1 VTGCSSGGLIAMA
14 EASLYDLTLL
24 LSTTVE
30 DERRAK
36 IVADTEAAI
45 AGAGGSVE
53 RHDTWGTRPLAFQI
67 SHQAEAEYHLLQFQG
82 PKPLLESLSHT
93 LRIDDGVLR
102 FRIIKVLHGTPPPPD
117 SPPPVATAVA
127 PTPTQQAPVAV
138 AVAAVVEDESEE

>member
-1 VTGCSSGGLIAMA
+1 MA
-14 EASLYDLTLL
+14 EAPLYDLTLL

-36 IVADTEAAI
+36 IVTDTEAAI
-45 AGAGGSVE
+45 AGAGGSIE

-67 SHQAEAEYHLLQFQG
+67 AHQAEAEYHLLQFHG

-93 LRIDDGVLR
+93 LRIDDGVLL
-102 FRIIKVLHGTPPPPD
+102 FRIIKVLSGTPPPPD
-117 SPPPVATAVA
+117 SPPPVATAAVPA
-127 PTPTQQAPVAV
+127 PAPAPAPV